1 MTRTAIGLSVLGL
14 FFAGVVSASDAEET
28 AGSKVTQEPPVVAVP
43 EAEASSQSQPASA
56 SMETVTPVSWTPPVR
71 PAPRAV
77 VSSATRGGDEPV
89 PLPAEAP

>member
-14 FFAGVVSASDAEET
+14 FFAGVVSASDADE
-28 AGSKVTQEPPVVAVP
+28 APGSKGTREQPVVTVP
-43 EAEASSQSQPASA
+43 EAEASSQSKPASA
-56 SMETVTPVSWTPPVR
+56 SMRTVTPVSWTPPAR